1 MNRCGRDRQVLAER
15 FELIECIK
23 RRAGGEAWRG
33 VDRRDGSPVVV
44 KLVPVA
50 GMSSATRLRL
60 EHEARVMSELD
71 LAARPVT
78 VGRDASTM
86 FLVQSFVEGVTLE
99 QLLVE
104 GPLACSAA
112 LRVGIEV
119 LEDLSAAHE
128 RGVVH
133 RDVKPANI
141 MVTGSAPA
149 QSAALIDFGL
159 ASSSWLDPSLRD
171 ASVGT
176 ARYLAPEAAGLI
188 EVPVDERSDL
198 YSVGVVLYECVTGQP
213 PFAGS
218 SMGELLR
225 AHASHEA
232 VPLRQARRGVP
243 AALEAIVARLLAKDP
258 AERYQS
264 AAAVIADLKR
274 LAEGLES
281 GVADPLMTIGT
292 FDRRTRLTEPTFI
305 GRAREL
311 AAFGDMIAS
320 PPKPRSLILVEA
332 ESGAGKSRLLD
343 EVCLAL
349 EPGTVILRGN
359 GADRVARRP
368 FQILDGVVSTLAD
381 VCREDSSLAS
391 FLAAQLGSLG
401 DVVAR
406 ALPDMAEVLG
416 RSRPEGGGG
425 SDGESPAAE
434 SEGSELYGEARTIN
448 SLCLLLDSL
457 AASGRSVVVVLDDV
471 QWADTLTVKLLTEWP
486 DRAPAAF
493 SGDGQLVIVAAFRS
507 EEVGEDHPLRAA
519 PAASRLSLSSL
530 DDAQIVSLC
539 ESMAGPT
546 APDVSE
552 TVARLSEGSPFMAAA
567 VMRGLVESDLIHYRG
582 DRWTFHPGESG
593 SAQTSLRAALVLSE
607 RLRLLS
613 AEAQALLAAG
623 AVLGKE
629 FDLDQALGLADL
641 KTELTAPALEECRRR
656 RVVWVDERSGR
667 CFFTHDKLR
676 EKLLEEL
683 PPQLRRDLHRR
694 AAETLGGI
702 DPAPHFELAYHLD
715 AAGLADQAFPHAM
728 AAADAARGRQALD
741 VAIAQYRIAERGA
754 AGVSADARC
763 DMHAGLGEVLGLT
776 GDYTGAETHLDVAL
790 KLADGPIN
798 RSRLEGRLGDVAF
811 RRGDQA
817 AARSYVEQGL
827 RQLGRWVPRRAWSY
841 VLGALWEI
849 LVQAIHSALPWGR
862 TRRSLEDAGEDQLAA
877 RLYSRLAYVYWFSA
891 GRAPC
896 AWSHLRGMNLVE
908 RYQPSPELA
917 QAWSEH
923 GPAMTMVP
931 WFRRAI
937 SYARKSYDLRVALG
951 DEWGQGQSLSFYGVA
966 LYGASRFE
974 ECIVACEKA
983 VELLGRMGDRWEE
996 NTARWHIAFCQ
1007 YRLGDL
1013 DAAQE
1018 TARGVYVRAAAIG
1031 DQTSRGI
1038 ALSVWSRAAAGE
1050 IAPEMNAAELERG
1063 TDDAHTAVEV
1073 RLGETVRLIRLG
1085 QWEDA
1090 CSVVDQALEIVSS
1103 AGLRQE
1109 YVIPAYAWSATARRG
1124 LAASLPAVS
1133 GRARAL
1139 AVRRARRTARR
1150 AVAEAWMYRN
1160 NLPHA
1165 LREAA
1170 LVAAMSGRD
1179 RRAARLVSR
1188 SIRVARA
1195 QGAGHEAALS
1205 EEAAREIAGAPS
1217 AEDRE
1222 VTDSLD
1228 ESPSGIL
1235 PQQTIASGSEEGGWS
1250 LSLADRFS
1258 TLLETSRQVS
1268 AAPSP
1273 GEVYQALRQAGE
1285 RLLRAERCHIIELVA
1300 GADVSGLGATE
1311 SGNPLD
1317 SISVKLIGA
1326 AVGSGGPVIA
1336 GDGLDGDS
1344 SESLVLSDARSTLCA
1359 PIYVDEQP
1367 VAVLYAMSRQL
1378 SGLFGEQEGQLASL
1392 ITSLAGA
1399 NLERVAGSEAR
1410 FRSLVR
1416 NSSDVITI
1424 VDDRG
1429 VIGYQSE
1436 SATRVFGAD
1445 PEDMLGKA
1453 VSDWVHPD
1461 DVERLL
1467 WPALPDNRCRES
1479 DSLPVIRQA
1488 SGTFTAKVRVGSAGA
1503 GWRHVEMAV
1512 ADLRHDPGVNGI
1524 VLNTRDISEQVALEN
1539 ELRHQAWHDV
1549 VTGLPNR
1556 AAFGERVD
1564 DALARYR
1571 RHREPFAVLFIDLDE
1586 FKSINDTLGHATGD
1600 QVLRIV
1606 AGRLV
1611 SCVRANDTVSRF
1623 GGDEFAVLLQGAD
1636 AGEAVAGCTR
1646 MLGALSEAM
1655 DLRGRQIESLAS
1667 IGVATHD
1674 AADSAEGIL
1683 AAADAAL
1690 YVAKARGKHR
1700 FEMFE
1705 PSMRAATL
1713 ARAGLRAELEHA
1725 AERGELRVLYQPV
1738 VEIRSGD
1745 VVGFEA
1751 LARWDRP
1758 HGMVLGPE
1766 QFIPLAEESGAIVG
1780 LGAWVLK
1787 EACRQARRWRDQT
1800 GHPLT
1805 MAVNVSARQLLH
1817 PSFLDQVLSALDDA
1831 ALEASA
1837 LELEITESATV
1848 RATDSVISKLDELKA
1863 AGVGLAIDDF
1873 GTGYSA
1879 LSYLHR
1885 LPVDVIKIDRSFVS
1899 GLGRNTQD
1907 VAIIQAIVNLAGALG
1922 LQTVAE
1928 GVETLD
1934 QLEILSALG
1943 CSHAQGYNWKRPC
1956 PAEEVSAWM
1965 AEGSPPDGARR
1976 QRLLIVDDSTGL
1988 RASLKVAIDIDGRF
2002 EVVGEAGDGAAAVEL
2017 ARRLVPDVVLLD
2029 LMMPGSGGLEVLV
2042 SLRQAS
2048 PATDVVILSASDP
2061 AEVPAEA
2068 ILAVRAVLDKTR
2080 DLSAVIDQL
2089 AALGPPQDRR
2099 PSTQAPASTQVRE
2112 WPGPLSRDRFRAV
2125 DSGPLGPPL

>member
-1 MNRCGRDRQVLAER
+1 MSEDRRRGLVLAER
-15 FELIECIK
+15 FELLECIK
-23 RRAGGEAWRG
+23 RRPAGEAWRG
-33 VDRRDGSPVVV
+33 VDRSDGSPVIV

-60 EHEARVMSELD
+60 EHEARVLSELD
-71 LAARPVT
+71 LAARPIA
-78 VGRDASTM
+78 VGRDTSTM
-86 FLVQSFVEGVTLE
+86 FLVQSFVAGVTLE
-99 QLLVE
+99 RLLLDGALAY
-104 GPLACSAA
+104 GPA

-119 LEDLSAAHE
+119 LKDLCAAHD
-128 RGVVH
+128 RAVVH

-141 MVTGSAPA
+141 MVAGSGPSL
-149 QSAALIDFGL
+149 SAALIDFGL
-159 ASSSWLDPSLRD
+159 ASSSWLDPSLRH

-198 YSVGVVLYECVTGQP
+198 YSVGVVLYECVTGHP
-213 PFAGS
+213 PFGGS
-218 SMGELLR
+218 SVGELLQ
-225 AHASHEA
+225 AHVSHEA

-264 AAAVIADLKR
+264 ASAVIHDLEL

-281 GVADPLMTIGT
+281 GVADPPMTIGT
-292 FDRRTRLTEPTFI
+292 FDRRSRLTEPTFI
-305 GRAREL
+305 GRGREL
-311 AAFGDMIAS
+311 AVLEDIIAS
-320 PPKPRSLILVEA
+320 PTKRRSLVLVEG

-343 EVCLAL
+343 EVCVAL
-349 EPGTVILRGN
+349 DPRSVVLRGR
-359 GADRVARRP
+359 GMDRVARRP
-368 FQILDGVVSTLAD
+368 FQILDGVVSALAG

-391 FLAAQLGSLG
+391 FLVAQLGSLG

-406 ALPDMAEVLG
+406 ALPEMAEVLCRPRPGDPASGVG
-416 RSRPEGGGG
+416 R
-425 SDGESPAAE
+425 AAE
-434 SEGSELYGEARTIN
+434 PDGSELYGEARTIN

-457 AASGRSVVVVLDDV
+457 AASGRSVVVVLDDA
-471 QWADTLTVKLLTEWP
+471 QWADTLTVKLLNEWP
-486 DRAPAAF
+486 DPTRMPVA
-493 SGDGQLVIVAAFRS
+493 GDGQVVIVAAFRS
-507 EEVGEDHPLRAA
+507 EEVAEDHPLRAA
-519 PAASRLSLSSL
+519 PAVLHLTLPAL
-530 DDAQIVSLC
+530 DGAQIVSLC

-546 APDVSE
+546 APEVSE

-567 VMRGLVESDLIHYRG
+567 VMRGLVESDLIQYRADG
-582 DRWTFHPGESG
+582 WAFNPGEWG
-593 SAQTSLRAALVLSE
+593 SVQTSLRAALVLSE

-613 AEAQALLAAG
+613 SEAQALLAAG

-641 KTELTAPALEECRRR
+641 EPGLAAAALEECRRR
-656 RVVWVDERSGR
+656 RVVWVDEHSGR
-667 CFFTHDKLR
+667 CFFAHDKLR
-676 EKLLEEL
+676 ERLLEEL

-694 AAETLGGI
+694 AAEAVGAL
-702 DPAPHFELAYHLD
+702 DPGAHFELAYHLD

-728 AAADAARGRQALD
+728 AAADAARRRQALD
-741 VAIAQYRIAERGA
+741 VAVAQYRIAERGE
-754 AGVSADARC
+754 AGASPDARC

-776 GDYTGAETHLDVAL
+776 GDYTGAETQLKEAL
-790 KLADGPIN
+790 ELADGPVN

-811 RRGDQA
+811 RRGDQV
-817 AARSYVEQGL
+817 AARNYVEQAL
-827 RQLGRWVPRRAWSY
+827 RQLGRWVPRHGWSY
-841 VLGALWEI
+841 LVAAVWEI
-849 LVQAIHSALPWGR
+849 LVQAAHTAVP
-862 TRRSLEDAGEDQLAA
+862 RRRRRRRLEDAGEDPLAA

-923 GPAMTMVP
+923 APAMTMIP
-931 WFRRAI
+931 WFGRGI

-974 ECIVACEKA
+974 ECIAACREA

-996 NTARWHIAFCQ
+996 NTAHWHIAFCQ

-1018 TARGVYVRAAAIG
+1018 TARRVHARASAIG

-1050 IAPEMNAAELERG
+1050 IDPELIAAELERG

-1085 QWEDA
+1085 RWEDA
-1090 CSVVDQALEIVSS
+1090 CSVVDQASEIISS

-1133 GRARAL
+1133 GRARRG
-1139 AVRRARRTARR
+1139 AVRLARRAARR
-1150 AVAEAWMYRN
+1150 AVAQAWMYRN

-1170 LVAAMSGRD
+1170 LVAAMAGRV
-1179 RRAARLVSR
+1179 RRAARLINR

-1195 QGAGHEAALS
+1195 QGAAQETALS
-1205 EEAAREIAGAPS
+1205 EQAAREIAGSPPVW
-1217 AEDRE
+1217 EPQ
-1222 VTDSLD
+1222 VTDRFY
-1228 ESPSGIL
+1228 EVPAAT
-1235 PQQTIASGSEEGGWS
+1235 PPGSSVGSDDGGDGWS
-1250 LSLADRFS
+1250 LSLADRFA

-1285 RLLRAERCHIIELVA
+1285 RLLRAERCHIIELPA
-1300 GADVSGLGATE
+1300 GADVSALAVTE

-1317 SISVKLIGA
+1317 SISVKLIGTA
-1326 AVGSGGPVIA
+1326 LESGAPAIA
-1336 GDGLDGDS
+1336 GDGLEGDS

-1378 SGLFGEQEGQLASL
+1378 SGLFREQEAQLASL
-1392 ITSLAGA
+1392 MTSLAGA

-1416 NSSDVITI
+1416 NSSDAITI

-1436 SATRVFGAD
+1436 SATRVFGAH
-1445 PEDMLGKA
+1445 PEAMLGKA
-1453 VSDWVHPD
+1453 VWDWIHPD
-1461 DVERLL
+1461 DVERLP
-1467 WPALPDNRCRES
+1467 WSARPGEPGLPSVTR
-1479 DSLPVIRQA
+1479 PVG
-1488 SGTFTAKVRVGSAGA
+1488 GTVTAKVRVGGFEG

-1512 ADLRHDPGVNGI
+1512 TDLRLDPGVNGI
-1524 VLNTRDISEQVALEN
+1524 VLNTRDISEQVALED

-1556 AAFGERVD
+1556 AAFGDRVH

-1571 RHREPFAVLFIDLDE
+1571 RHHQPFAVLFIDLDE

-1606 AGRLV
+1606 AGRLA
-1611 SCVRANDTVSRF
+1611 SCVGADDTVARF

-1636 AGEAVAGCTR
+1636 TDAAAAGCAR
-1646 MLGALSEAM
+1646 MLAALSEPM
-1655 DLRGRQIESLAS
+1655 DLRGRQMESLAS
-1667 IGVATHD
+1667 FGVATSD
-1674 AADSAEGIL
+1674 AADSTEGIL

-1690 YVAKARGKHR
+1690 YVAKARGKRR

-1713 ARAGLRAELEHA
+1713 ARAGLRAELDRA
-1725 AERGELRVLYQPV
+1725 AERGELRVLYQPL
-1738 VEIRSGD
+1738 VEIRSGE

-1751 LARWDRP
+1751 LARWARP
-1758 HGMVLGPE
+1758 HGMILGPD

-1780 LGAWVLK
+1780 LGSWVLK

-1800 GHPLT
+1800 GSPLT
-1805 MAVNVSARQLLH
+1805 VAVNVSARQLLH
-1817 PSFLDQVLSALDDA
+1817 PSFLDQVRSALDSA

-1837 LELEITESATV
+1837 LTLEITESATV
-1848 RATDSVISKLDELKA
+1848 KATDSVISKLDDLKA

-1899 GLGRNTQD
+1899 GLGRNSQD
-1907 VAIIQAIVNLAGALG
+1907 VAIIQAIVNLAGALD

-1934 QLEILSALG
+1934 QLETLSALG
-1943 CSHAQGYNWKRPC
+1943 CTHAQGYNWKRPC
-1956 PAEEVSAWM
+1956 PAEEISAWM
-1965 AEGSPPDGARR
+1965 AEGSPPDGGRR
-1976 QRLLIVDDSTGL
+1976 RRVLVVDDSAGV
-1988 RASLKVAIDIDGRF
+1988 RATLKVAVDIDGRF
-2002 EVVGEAGDGAAAVEL
+2002 EVVGEACEGAAAVEL
-2017 ARRLVPDVVLLD
+2017 ARRLAPDVVLLD
-2029 LMMPGSGGLEVLV
+2029 LMMPGSGGLEILPR
-2042 SLRQAS
+2042 LRQVS
-2048 PATDVVILSASDP
+2048 PGTDVVILSASDP
-2061 AEVPAEA
+2061 VEVPAEA
-2068 ILAVRAVLDKTR
+2068 ILGVRAVLDKTR
-2080 DLSAVIDQL
+2080 DLSAVIDRL
-2089 AALGPPQDRR
+2089 A
-2099 PSTQAPASTQVRE
+2099 SITAPA
-2112 WPGPLSRDRFRAV
+2112 
-2125 DSGPLGPPL
+2125 